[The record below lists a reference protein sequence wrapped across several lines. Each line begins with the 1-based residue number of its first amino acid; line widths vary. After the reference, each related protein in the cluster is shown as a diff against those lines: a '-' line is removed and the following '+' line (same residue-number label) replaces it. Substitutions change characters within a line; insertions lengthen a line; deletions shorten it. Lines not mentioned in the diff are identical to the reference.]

1 MSGKLLFRCVCT
13 LDSLALPSRIL
24 ATLVRMLVR
33 WSSTICHHTHFRGP
47 YREDL
52 DIHTVKYNHVCTHT
66 HFLSLSNIHT
76 WKNVTSGHRREGWKG
91 VNEGLSSRRKDMS
104 HPGLR

>member
-66 HFLSLSNIHT
+66 HTLSLSLKHT
-76 WKNVTSGHRREGWKG
+76 YLEECDFRPQEGR
-91 VNEGLSSRRKDMS
+91 VEG
-104 HPGLR
+104 G